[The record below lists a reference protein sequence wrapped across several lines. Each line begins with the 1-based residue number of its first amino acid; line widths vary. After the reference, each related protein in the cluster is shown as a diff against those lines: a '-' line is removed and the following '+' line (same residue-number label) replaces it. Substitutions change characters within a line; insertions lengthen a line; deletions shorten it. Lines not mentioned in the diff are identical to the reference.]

1 MQFSL
6 YLPLSQIRLE
16 SRVSPKTLLT
26 FCTNGVLLR
35 TLMGGG
41 GVGGDTSTVGA
52 SSLGTLTHVIVDEI
66 HERDRFSDFL
76 LTVLRDALNKFRGLK
91 LILMSA
97 TVDVQLFM

>member
-1 MQFSL
+1 
-6 YLPLSQIRLE
+6 
-16 SRVSPKTLLT
+16 
-26 FCTNGVLLR
+26 
-35 TLMGGG
+35 MGGG
-41 GVGGDTSTVGA
+41 GVGGEGASCGA
-52 SSLGTLTHVIVDEI
+52 SSLATLTHVIVDEI